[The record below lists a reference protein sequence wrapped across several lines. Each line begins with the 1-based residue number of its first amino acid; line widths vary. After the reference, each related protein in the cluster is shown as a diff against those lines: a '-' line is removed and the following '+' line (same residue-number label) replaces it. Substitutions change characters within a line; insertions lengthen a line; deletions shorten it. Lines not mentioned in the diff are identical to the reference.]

1 MFGRKHVRVNQV
13 SSGGDYSRQI
23 QIGMFAPG
31 NGVCMEDGFPLDALP
46 ERLFN
51 MKTGFVQAGFTEEQA
66 FLLIRDVVRHVIK
79 SE

>member
-1 MFGRKHVRVNQV
+1 MFGRKSVRLNQT
-13 SSGGDYSRQI
+13 SIGGDYSRQT
-23 QIGMFAPG
+23 QIGTAAPS
-31 NGVCMEDGFPLDALP
+31 NEFCMRDESLLDVLP

-66 FLLIRDVVRHVIK
+66 FLLIRDLVRCTIK